1 MIKAGL
7 DIGNSKISCVVADYK
22 NTENI
27 NILSIASVPNNNIK
41 KNIILNFE
49 NLHDQIKSL
58 VIDAEKQSQTKLN
71 SINLN
76 LSLLN
81 SNSHYYD
88 SSIELRNERISELHL
103 KKIINQSEYF
113 NNISEKFEILGLDI
127 IELKS
132 IDDKL
137 QNYIG
142 SSIFLLPLDKIHNSI
157 KENNWVKE
165 IYLNTNYK
173 DTLFIR
179 IEEYKP
185 KGIYFFNEKYFVF
198 DENGKIID
206 QIYITDFAPQSLLI
220 FKGNSSNLKA
230 NSIINILKNNDFKKK
245 YEIESLEFVNK
256 RRWDINLNGNVKLLL
271 SEEDPNKSVQNFIII
286 QNKLSETDINNIKT
300 YDLRNLKK
308 TILINLND

>member
-1 MIKAGL
+1 M
-7 DIGNSKISCVVADYK
+7 
-22 NTENI
+22 
-27 NILSIASVPNNNIK
+27 
-41 KNIILNFE
+41 
-49 NLHDQIKSL
+49 
-58 VIDAEKQSQTKLN
+58 EK
-71 SINLN
+71 
-76 LSLLN
+76 
-81 SNSHYYD
+81 
-88 SSIELRNERISELHL
+88 
-103 KKIINQSEYF
+103 
-113 NNISEKFEILGLDI
+113 
-127 IELKS
+127 IELKFVE
-132 IDDKL
+132 DKL

-142 SSIFLLPLDKIHNSI
+142 YSIFLLPLDEINDSI

-206 QIYITDFAPQSLLI
+206 QIYIKDFTNQSLLI

-245 YEIESLEFVNK
+245 YQIESLEFINK
-256 RRWDINLNGNVKLLL
+256 RRWDINLYNDVKLML
-271 SEEDPNKSVQNFIII
+271 SDEDPNKSIQNFIKI
-286 QNKLSETDINNIKT
+286 QNKLSETEINNIKT

>member
-1 MIKAGL
+1 M
-7 DIGNSKISCVVADYK
+7 N
-22 NTENI
+22 NI
-27 NILSIASVPNNNIK
+27 NRRRYVLSFRSFTYFCIFLFLIIFSFLLYFNKNNLIETS
-41 KNIILNFE
+41 KNIIQSFSENFQYQFTKFDISG
-49 NLHDQIKSL
+49 L
-58 VIDAEKQSQTKLN
+58 EK
-71 SINLN
+71 
-76 LSLLN
+76 
-81 SNSHYYD
+81 
-88 SSIELRNERISELHL
+88 
-103 KKIINQSEYF
+103 
-113 NNISEKFEILGLDI
+113 
-127 IELKS
+127 IELKF
-132 IDDKL
+132 IEDKL
-137 QNYIG
+137 QNYLG
-142 SSIFLLPLDKIHNSI
+142 SSIFLLPLDQINDSI

-206 QIYITDFAPQSLLI
+206 QIYIKDFTHQSLLI

-230 NSIINILKNNDFKKK
+230 NSLINILKNNDFEKK
-245 YEIESLEFVNK
+245 YQIESLEFINK
-256 RRWDINLNGNVKLLL
+256 RRWDINLYSDVKLML
-271 SEEDPNKSVQNFIII
+271 SEEDPNKSIQNFIMI